1 MSEATTYDA
10 VPYESFPFAQSHP
23 ARMNGMARLF
33 GLPAPNLAN
42 ARVLELGC
50 SFGGNL
56 LPMALQYPQ
65 AQFTGV
71 DLSQV
76 QIDYANKIKGELGV
90 NNITFRQANILDLA
104 KESAQYDYIITHG
117 VYSWIPPE
125 VQSAMLELYGKQL
138 SPNGVG
144 YISYNVYPGWKC
156 AKWCA
161 R

>member
-23 ARMNGMARLF
+23 ARMSGMARLF
-33 GLPAPNLAN
+33 GLPAPDMAK

-104 KESAQYDYIITHG
+104 KESAQYDYIITPRCQTSCRLG
-117 VYSWIPPE
+117 I
-125 VQSAMLELYGKQL
+125 
-138 SPNGVG
+138 
-144 YISYNVYPGWKC
+144 
-156 AKWCA
+156 
-161 R
+161 